1 MASRRPGRAPPAAGT
16 AGHDL
21 VRLLASP
28 GKLEAAS
35 PGQRR
40 LIFFP
45 FFFFFPAQGLS
56 YSPCKFSDSFSSD
69 VLCTI
74 LVTFLDSGRA
84 GSRTPEVRLRVVT
97 LFDGGDT
104 FVSRDEIATISE

>member
-1 MASRRPGRAPPAAGT
+1 MAV
-16 AGHDL
+16 GHDL
-21 VRLLASP
+21 ARLLPSQ

-40 LIFFP
+40 L
-45 FFFFFPAQGLS
+45 FFFFSARGLS
-56 YSPCKFSDSFSSD
+56 YSACKFPDSFSSD

-74 LVTFLDSGRA
+74 LVTFIDSGRA
-84 GSRTPEVRLRVVT
+84 GSGTPEVRERVVT

-104 FVSRDEIATISE
+104 FVSRDEIATVLA

>member
-40 LIFFP
+40 LV
-45 FFFFFPAQGLS
+45 FFFARGLS
-56 YSPCKFSDSFSSD
+56 YSPCKFPDSFSSD

-84 GSRTPEVRLRVVT
+84 GSRTPEVRERIVT

>member
-1 MASRRPGRAPPAAGT
+1 MAV
-16 AGHDL
+16 GHDL
-21 VRLLASP
+21 ARLLPSL

-40 LIFFP
+40 L
-45 FFFFFPAQGLS
+45 FFFFFSARGLS
-56 YSPCKFSDSFSSD
+56 YSACKFPDSFSSD

-74 LVTFLDSGRA
+74 LVTFIDSGRA
-84 GSRTPEVRLRVVT
+84 GSGTPEVRERVVT

-104 FVSRDEIATISE
+104 FVSRDEIATILA

>member
-1 MASRRPGRAPPAAGT
+1 MASRRPGRAPPAAET

-35 PGQRR
+35 LGQRR
-40 LIFFP
+40 LIFFL
-45 FFFFFPAQGLS
+45 FFFSAQGLS

-84 GSRTPEVRLRVVT
+84 GSRTPEVRERVVT